1 VSAGLG
7 PDRPGSGRRLGVACA
22 GSAVAASL
30 LWGGSVGVWYT
41 VTPPGRPPVELT
53 GSAVSAVPGA
63 MALLALAAVAGVV
76 ATRGPL
82 RRVLG
87 VLLALAGGA
96 AAAATVRGL
105 LGDPFAADTPAS
117 GLPQLPAGVSVDAL
131 RGQPVDVSPVP
142 LAAVAGAVVLLAV
155 GLFVLLREPRLAHL
169 GARHGS
175 RQTPQA
181 ELDPDRAAWRE
192 LDGGG
197 DPTVDPAD
205 RRPG

>member
-1 VSAGLG
+1 MTAEPAPARTGSARL
-7 PDRPGSGRRLGVACA
+7 LGVACA
-22 GSAVAASL
+22 GLAVAASL
-30 LWGGSVGVWYT
+30 LWGGSAGVWYT
-41 VTPPGRPPVELT
+41 VTPPGRAPVELT

-87 VLLALAGGA
+87 ALLALAGGA
-96 AAAATVRGL
+96 AAVATVRRL
-105 LGDPFAADTPAS
+105 LGDPFAADVPAS
-117 GLPQLPAGVSVDAL
+117 ALPQPPGVPVDAL
-131 RGQPVDVSPVP
+131 RGQPVDVSAVP
-142 LAAVAGAVVLLAV
+142 LAAVAGAVLLLAV
-155 GLFVLLREPRLAHL
+155 GLFVLVREPRLAHL

-175 RQTPQA
+175 QRTPRA
-181 ELDPDRAAWRE
+181 DLDPDRAAWGE
-192 LDGGG
+192 LDAGG